1 MNIYAGPDSMNSQ
14 AAPLYG
20 GTRYEDFY
28 PYYAEL
34 SALSEL
40 RKNAGF
46 GVPLASGVGGHAL
59 LYLNGIRVDRTAG
72 YPVIRLCTEDED
84 PAEHG
89 AGIAVNSHYSN
100 ANWIATEG
108 REFLWRGAL
117 APGERMTHA
126 AYERTQEMAKAS
138 GILDGVI
145 FHKEFFRDKP
155 AGMSDRDCM
164 YELSIATDYGV
175 QFGRESF
182 RARVPLDR
190 VRMGAMVDY
199 LNAINAPYRAGK
211 IFKWNI
217 FNNNC
222 VHVIHNAFATTGLW
236 APRKIGAFIPFA
248 VWGFPVPKNAFVDV
262 MRRASDL
269 PLEDAQA
276 LYEDEHI
283 RRSLP
288 ATGLLPTA
296 PGALLSI
303 VPPVTDNDVYNVD
316 GLKLIFFDSVLW
328 GSYRGHLKRLAAA
341 PHNTDLHENFRHFAA
356 RYAAASQ
363 AGRGRWLRGER
374 ASFQTHYENHI
385 ANAAETLA
393 RQMARLEMA

>member
-1 MNIYAGPDSMNSQ
+1 
-14 AAPLYG
+14 
-20 GTRYEDFY
+20 
-28 PYYAEL
+28 
-34 SALSEL
+34 
-40 RKNAGF
+40 
-46 GVPLASGVGGHAL
+46 
-59 LYLNGIRVDRTAG
+59 
-72 YPVIRLCTEDED
+72 
-84 PAEHG
+84 
-89 AGIAVNSHYSN
+89 
-100 ANWIATEG
+100 
-108 REFLWRGAL
+108 
-117 APGERMTHA
+117 
-126 AYERTQEMAKAS
+126 
-138 GILDGVI
+138 
-145 FHKEFFRDKP
+145 
-155 AGMSDRDCM
+155 
-164 YELSIATDYGV
+164 
-175 QFGRESF
+175 
-182 RARVPLDR
+182 
-190 VRMGAMVDY
+190 
-199 LNAINAPYRAGK
+199 
-211 IFKWNI
+211 
-217 FNNNC
+217 
-222 VHVIHNAFATTGLW
+222 
-236 APRKIGAFIPFA
+236 
-248 VWGFPVPKNAFVDV
+248 
-262 MRRASDL
+262 
-269 PLEDAQA
+269 